1 MKYPFSTHRYLGFGP
16 PIFILGREWSA
27 AVKALPAEDVRFAI
41 KAFLSDLCHQM
52 GQPVEQPPK
61 KEKPVDANKGGGNA
75 DIRQKTSNEVRQL
88 CVENSANGPGETSI
102 GKCAPEQSSSK
113 SKKAAEDDDLS
124 AEKDDP
130 SEFITHRTKDF
141 LSSIKD
147 IEHRFFWASE
157 AGREVSKMLESTK
170 TRVGYSETKGWNN
183 ESISPEKELNTILRF
198 CIYVGLNVTLLLRNK
213 VQLFASWRSS
223 SSRNPLTTRSKDDAD
238 DSGSDFI
245 EEFCMTAGSH
255 SSTLD
260 RLYAWERKLYDEV
273 KTSGSIMKKYDLK
286 CDQLRLQFARD
297 LSTQR
302 IEKMREEELQPQ
314 LVELIQGL
322 LRMWKVMLECHHS
335 QYITISLAYHSR
347 NSTGAL
353 HGDSRRQIMALLR
366 QEIECFGV
374 SFTDWVNSHASYLE
388 ALNGWLQNFSCS
400 KSLASRGSYSCHQ
413 MDQPV
418 EQLPKKEK
426 SVNANKGESM
436 SKYGINMLTSG
447 NTNDD
452 ASSNL
457 CCIQT
462 SLTHLL
468 DRLNRFFG
476 ASLKRY
482 EDVRMK
488 TEAARVTYL
497 TLQTN

>member
-1 MKYPFSTHRYLGFGP
+1 MVGYKTVSYNRRNVRRISMKYPFSTHRYLGFGP

-170 TRVGYSETKGWNN
+170 TRVGYSETKGG
-183 ESISPEKELNTILRF
+183 SSTF
-198 CIYVGLNVTLLLRNK
+198 MAAF
-213 VQLFASWRSS
+213 QLVCCQGKTALVSHASWRSS

-297 LSTQR
+297 LSTQV
-302 IEKMREEELQPQ
+302 IENPGQ
-314 LVELIQGL
+314 LL

-388 ALNGWLQNFSCS
+388 ALNGWLQNCIIELLERS
-400 KSLASRGSYSCHQ
+400 KNSCHQ